1 MKIRAAVVPVTN
13 QLSIETIELDPP
25 RAGEVLVRTVA
36 AGVCH
41 SDLHT
46 LRGQLRAQPPLVLGH
61 EGAGVVEQ
69 VGPGVT
75 RVKVGDR
82 VLVNWLPACESCE
95 MCLEGRPNLCE
106 RLASTTFSGLMLDGT
121 SRLRTVGGQ
130 MLKHYLSASSMAE
143 YMVLSEAS
151 AIPFPADVPFEIAA
165 IIGCAVVTGAGA
177 AFNTAR
183 VRAGRAAAVIG
194 CGGVGLSAILGCRA
208 AGCHPIIAIDV
219 MDEKLEFAR
228 KMGATATINS
238 RNLDLVETLKSMT
251 RLGPE
256 YVFDSVGSLH
266 TIPQALKAVRPG
278 GSAVVVGLHAA
289 REDVPVSAGNLV
301 LQNKRLLGSFFGSA
315 RPRLD
320 LPMLVELYR
329 AGRLPLDQ
337 LISKRYPLDRLPEAF
352 QDMETG
358 SAGRGIIVFG

>member
-1 MKIRAAVVPVTN
+1 MKIKAAVVPATD
-13 QLSIETIELDPP
+13 QLSIETIEIDPP

-61 EGAGVVEQ
+61 EGAGFVQE

-82 VLVNWLPACESCE
+82 VLVNWLPACETCE
-95 MCLEGRPNLCE
+95 LCLEGRPNLCE
-106 RLASTTFSGLMLDGT
+106 RLPGTTFAGLMLDGT
-121 SRLRTVGGQ
+121 SRLRGADGK

-151 AIPFPADVPFEIAA
+151 AIPFPSDVPFEIAA
-165 IIGCAVVTGAGA
+165 VIGCAVVTGAGA
-177 AFNTAR
+177 ALNTAQ

-194 CGGVGLSAILGCRA
+194 CGGVGLSAILGCSA

-219 MDEKLEFAR
+219 VEEKLELAR
-228 KMGATATINS
+228 KLGATATINS
-238 RNLDLVETLKSMT
+238 CHADVVEVLKQLT

-256 YVFDSVGSLH
+256 YVFDSVGSAQ
-266 TIPQALKAVRPG
+266 TILVALKAARPG
-278 GSAVVVGLHAA
+278 GSAVVMGLHAA
-289 REDVPVSAGNLV
+289 KEDVPIAAGNLV

-329 AGRLPLDQ
+329 AGRLPVDR
-337 LISKRYPLDRLPEAF
+337 LIGKRYTLAQLPEALH
-352 QDMETG
+352 DMETG
-358 SAGRGIIVFG
+358 VGGRGIIVFD